1 MTSWIC
7 TIYSLKC
14 CHHPL
19 SFSLFS
25 YIFISLSC
33 YLPISLSLYLY
44 ISISSISLSLSLYLS
59 RSLYFSISLSHFL
72 SFYLSIFLIL
82 SSYLYLGDPDPSP
95 NDPDRRPGEQLG
107 GVAEGG
113 GGRDHA
119 EYAPRLALP
128 HPGELS
134 PAAHRAHE
142 RVPSSEG
149 KSCQLQ
155 TKEYVLFYGI
165 ILEIQLISFR
175 IFLDIFL
182 STPDYM

>member
-1 MTSWIC
+1 M
-7 TIYSLKC
+7 YYL
-14 CHHPL
+14 L
-19 SFSLFS
+19 SEMLPSSSLFLS
-25 YIFISLSC
+25 IFLYLYLFVLLPPYLSI
-33 YLPISLSLYLY
+33 PLSLYLY
-44 ISISSISLSLSLYLS
+44 IFYLFISISLSLYLS

-142 RVPSSEG
+142 RVPGSKG

-175 IFLDIFL
+175 LFLDIFL